1 MTEST
6 LPANETAPYER
17 LIAVLA
23 DNWWAI
29 AVRGVLG
36 ILFGLV
42 CLFLPAVTMLSLAL
56 LFGAYAFADGVFGI
70 VAAVRSARAGERWGW
85 LVFEGLANFAIAA
98 VAFFWPGVTILTFVL
113 LVAAWAILS
122 GILMLAAAL
131 RVGVDDGRWWLVLS
145 GIASLVYGIILVI
158 APMAGAVVLTWWL
171 GAYALVFG
179 VALLVFA
186 FKLRGRAR
194 SAAS

>member
-1 MTEST
+1 
-6 LPANETAPYER
+6 
-17 LIAVLA
+17 
-23 DNWWAI
+23 
-29 AVRGVLG
+29 
-36 ILFGLV
+36 
-42 CLFLPAVTMLSLAL
+42 
-56 LFGAYAFADGVFGI
+56 
-70 VAAVRSARAGERWGW
+70 
-85 LVFEGLANFAIAA
+85 
-98 VAFFWPGVTILTFVL
+98 
-113 LVAAWAILS
+113 
-122 GILMLAAAL
+122 AAL

-158 APMAGAVVLTWWL
+158 APMAGAVVLTGWL